1 MNEKYIIELYSKEN
15 KSMQEIAEMINTYPN
30 KIRRIL
36 IKHGVKI
43 LTKSEAQANALQK
56 GRARIPT
63 AGKTRTKEEKL
74 KISKKLQERWA
85 NLNEEEYKIVIDRA
99 KERWS
104 NIPQKKKDEMSSAAM
119 EAIRKAGKE
128 GSKLEKF
135 LSDEFRKL
143 GHKIEVHKKNLLVN
157 ENLEIDMYFPECK
170 AIIEID
176 GPSHFLPIWGEEK
189 LQKQM
194 KADQNKTGLILS
206 KGFIIIRVK
215 NLSDSLSL
223 IKQEELKDR
232 ILSILSD
239 IKDKYPEKSKRYIE
253 IEI

>member
-1 MNEKYIIELYSKEN
+1 MNEQRIVELYSKQN
-15 KSMQEIAEMINTYPN
+15 KSMQEIAEMLNTYPN

-36 IKHGVKI
+36 IKQGVKI
-43 LTKSEAQANALQK
+43 LTKSEAQANALQN
-56 GRARIPT
+56 GRAKIPT
-63 AGKTRTKEEKL
+63 AGKARTKEEKL

-85 NLNEEEYKIVIDRA
+85 NLNEEEYQICIDKA
-99 KERWS
+99 KERWAS
-104 NIPQKKKDEMSSAAM
+104 IPQEKKNAMSAAAI

-135 LSDEFRKL
+135 LSDELKKL
-143 GHKIEVHKKNLLVN
+143 GHKIEIHKKNLLVN
-157 ENLEIDMYFPECK
+157 ENLEIDMYFPEFK

-223 IKQEELKDR
+223 IKQEELKNR
-232 ILSILSD
+232 ILSIFDS